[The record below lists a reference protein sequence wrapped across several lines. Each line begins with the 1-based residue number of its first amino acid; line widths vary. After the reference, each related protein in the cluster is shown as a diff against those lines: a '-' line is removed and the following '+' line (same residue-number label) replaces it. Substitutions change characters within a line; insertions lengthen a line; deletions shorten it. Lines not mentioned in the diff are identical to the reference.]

1 MKRLLIFILPTLVA
15 CREQPEKATTS
26 PDPLPARTPRSAPAS
41 AHDTQSNKPLL
52 KTPRITITDTGNGR
66 FHPVIRDAAQA
77 EATLADLRS
86 LPPSAVRDSATAG
99 IIGDLAKVDP
109 AAARRLF
116 EQWDDALIVAW
127 LDAAKTIA
135 REMGK
140 SDPEAAAAFIRDSIP
155 AAASLSVWAQ
165 FLVTLPPADRV
176 PHIEA
181 LPEGS
186 EKIRIAGDLV
196 HVWLAEDPAACA
208 RWLDHF
214 VHGRSA
220 DELQEITTSVHGSS
234 QPGADTGQ
242 RLTALRTA
250 TDPLLRGILANHL
263 WKKAD
268 TTEREALFT
277 EIEHDIPDL
286 AQRDRQSA
294 IAAAPADFAA
304 SLSPAQAV
312 ELQSDEMK
320 ILIDRWADQQPG
332 AALRWALDHQR
343 PEAAVALHPLYLE
356 EPRQALEFA
365 AKVPRGKELDTALA
379 SLCAM
384 AAFDGHADLA
394 RALLP
399 LIENPAQR
407 AVATRN
413 VEDHSE

>member
-1 MKRLLIFILPTLVA
+1 MKPHLALILLTLAA
-15 CREQPEKATTS
+15 CREQPEKTATS
-26 PDPLPARTPRSAPAS
+26 PDPLPARTPRSAPA
-41 AHDTQSNKPLL
+41 AADDARSNKPLL

-66 FHPVIRDAAQA
+66 FSPVIRDAAQA
-77 EATLADLRS
+77 EATLADIRS
-86 LPPSAVRDSATAG
+86 LPPSAARDSATSG

-116 EQWDDALIVAW
+116 EEWDDALISAW

-135 REMGK
+135 RELGK

-196 HVWLAEDPAACA
+196 HAWLADDPAACA
-208 RWLDHF
+208 RWLDGF
-214 VHGRSA
+214 VQGRSA
-220 DELQEITTSVHGSS
+220 EELREITTSVHGGFE
-234 QPGADTGQ
+234 PGADTGQ

-250 TDPLLRGILANHL
+250 TDPLLRGILAEHL
-263 WKKAD
+263 WAKAD
-268 TTEREALFT
+268 AAEREAHFT
-277 EIEHDIPDL
+277 EVEQDIPDL

-294 IAAAPADFAA
+294 IAAAPAAFAV
-304 SLSPAQAV
+304 SLSPSQAA
-312 ELQSDEMK
+312 ELPANEMK
-320 ILIDRWADQQPG
+320 VIMDRWSAKHPA
-332 AALRWALDHQR
+332 AALRWAIDHRR
-343 PEAAVALHPLYLE
+343 PEAAIALLPLYQE
-356 EPRQALEFA
+356 EPREVLDLAN
-365 AKVPRGKELDTALA
+365 KIPSGKELDSALA
-379 SLCAM
+379 SLCAQ
-384 AAFDGHADLA
+384 AAFDGRADLA

-407 AVATRN
+407 EAATRN
-413 VEDHSE
+413 VEGKK